1 MHSSRVASLG
11 TSTLVLLSLAGTSH
25 AATIAHW
32 RFEGDGVTTPSDG
45 TFLTDTNGRSA
56 IQADGVLAIDSSGNG
71 NSLYTWDNNATGHQY
86 RAVVPAAALANGDPN
101 TLSIKNNGGFPAS
114 FSWSAQTQPTGTNI
128 ETITPLAWTIEAS
141 IRADAGGIG
150 NSFRTFVGR
159 EGNNVT
165 GDANL
170 APLYFQKI
178 NTDRVRIMFVDAANN
193 VWAATDT
200 AAIAGDQWYHF
211 AATSDGATLKLFKN
225 ALDGNGYQLVG
236 STDIS
241 ASSDARLI
249 DPGTD
254 GNGDTWGWT
263 VGRGR
268 YGTSSDPTQNHGD
281 RWLGYIDEV
290 RISDTALDSSG
301 FVFAVTPE
309 PGVVGL
315 LGVIGCWKLM
325 RRRRNSAR

>member
-1 MHSSRVASLG
+1 MHSSRVTSLG
-11 TSTLVLLSLAGTSH
+11 TSTLVLLSLAGAGH

-32 RFEGDGVTTPSDG
+32 RFEGDGITTPTDG

-101 TLSIKNNGGFPAS
+101 TLSTKNNGGFPAS
-114 FSWSAQTQPTGTNI
+114 FTWSAQTQPAGTNV

-141 IRADAGGIG
+141 VRLDASALG
-150 NSFRTFVGR
+150 NNFRTFVGR
-159 EGNNVT
+159 EGNTVYP
-165 GDANL
+165 GDLNL

-178 NTDRVRIMFVDAANN
+178 NTNVVRIMFVDAANN

-200 AAIAGDQWYHF
+200 TAIAGDQWYHF

-241 ASSDARLI
+241 SSSDARLI

-268 YGTSSDPTQNHGD
+268 YGNSTDPTQNHGD

-290 RISDTALDSSG
+290 RISDTALDPSG

-315 LGVIGCWKLM
+315 LGLIGCWNLL
-325 RRRRNSAR
+325 RRRR